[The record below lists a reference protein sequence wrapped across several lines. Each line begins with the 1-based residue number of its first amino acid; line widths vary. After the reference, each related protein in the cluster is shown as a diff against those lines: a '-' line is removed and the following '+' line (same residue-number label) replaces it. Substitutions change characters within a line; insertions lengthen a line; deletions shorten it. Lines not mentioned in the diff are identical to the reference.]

1 MGYIKELTLR
11 GTKGFDRFMRDRLHW
26 RLSTRSLVFYYLG
39 QFQEQVLAVVPV
51 TLCLV
56 ITLAIYFGR
65 TVENPGKLTGGLLSA
80 MFGLVLFVD
89 GLRVAIMPMGSML
102 GQQLP
107 QHFRVRY
114 ILIIACAVGILC
126 TYAEPAIAS
135 LRPLADL
142 VQRCNTP
149 YLFYILND
157 MNEMLVLSIGLGVG
171 VAAMI
176 GVLRFLRGWSLK
188 PLIACSL
195 GPTIVLSCY
204 MKWGDPD
211 LAPLIGLAWDCGAVT
226 TGPVTVPILLSLGIG
241 VMKGQKSRAAAR
253 EVVEA
258 TAGTTS
264 GGQALEGFGIITL
277 ASMFP
282 IMAVETLA
290 VVLSFMYTAEE
301 IGTDFGRIDCSTFEQ
316 ELSSSSVS
324 DGQVALCVC
333 VCVCVCLSLCLS
345 VCLLSVCLSV
355 CLLSVCLSVCLV

>member
-26 RLSTRSLVFYYLG
+26 RLSTRSLVVYYLG

-157 MNEMLVLSIGLGVG
+157 MNEMLVL
-171 VAAMI
+171 
-176 GVLRFLRGWSLK
+176 
-188 PLIACSL
+188 
-195 GPTIVLSCY
+195 
-204 MKWGDPD
+204 
-211 LAPLIGLAWDCGAVT
+211 
-226 TGPVTVPILLSLGIG
+226 
-241 VMKGQKSRAAAR
+241 
-253 EVVEA
+253 
-258 TAGTTS
+258 
-264 GGQALEGFGIITL
+264 
-277 ASMFP
+277 
-282 IMAVETLA
+282 
-290 VVLSFMYTAEE
+290 
-301 IGTDFGRIDCSTFEQ
+301 
-316 ELSSSSVS
+316 
-324 DGQVALCVC
+324 
-333 VCVCVCLSLCLS
+333 
-345 VCLLSVCLSV
+345 
-355 CLLSVCLSVCLV
+355 